1 MAHELTV
8 TRKTVFSKLASPI
21 SSVFAKLYPAHD
33 LDART
38 YRMLVSSL
46 FASPTS
52 VIAGI
57 ISGLVDTLLCW
68 FVTGQ
73 NAFLYLSIITA
84 SLLFLRTSTLIRY
97 KYENHSADTIEQTRG
112 WSSEYMMGAMA
123 FSAIIGSTAMLA
135 LLSSHSLSAHI
146 TAVASVVALSS
157 GFIARNSARPK
168 SVILQLFLFCAPMAY
183 ALFAAHEPYYDA
195 LGWFT
200 VLYVI
205 SNVMVIG
212 SLYRNHISLIEETKK
227 TDQLAEH
234 LREVNVTLT
243 AAMDNM
249 NHGLAMFTAD
259 LRLAT
264 VNARHRHLYPNINA
278 TIGTPVLKLVAD
290 TIALN
295 VLDRSKA
302 ELIPTCLEEAL
313 KTQSSSSRE
322 LQTRHGQT
330 YLINAQPVPSG
341 GVVMVT
347 EDITSRKAAKAEI
360 ERLAHYDDLTGV
372 PNRFHFNKTLSRL
385 CLAVQNGKTEGFS
398 VVYMDLDGFKQIN
411 DSLGHDIGDE
421 LLNRVAHRLVLIA
434 EKDDFVARLG
444 GDEFVYIHS
453 KPDVESASVIAEK
466 IWQAITNPI
475 YVRDKLLN
483 IGVSMG
489 IATAPD
495 HGTTAKD
502 LLRHADMALYF
513 AKAQGRNNWVL
524 FNAEVA
530 REKEER
536 LELEADLRT
545 AVADKK
551 LEMFYQPIIDIG
563 TSMVASREALMRWYH
578 PTRGFVQPSLFIQIA
593 EQSGLIEDIGG
604 FALNRACADAATW
617 SSSETVAVNV
627 SSAQFRNPAKL
638 LDCVRTALKRSGLSP
653 ERLEIEITE
662 SLLIENQSGTLEA
675 IRELSAMGI
684 RISLDDFG
692 TGYSSLS
699 YLNQY
704 PFSKVKIDR
713 SFINNINVDRKS
725 RPIVQ
730 AIVHMAHSLNM
741 IVVVEGVESEEQLQ
755 FLKRIGADLAQ
766 GWLFGRPAPNKSMAE
781 PAKRAQPALRAAK
794 RRVS

>member
-1 MAHELTV
+1 
-8 TRKTVFSKLASPI
+8 
-21 SSVFAKLYPAHD
+21 
-33 LDART
+33 
-38 YRMLVSSL
+38 MLVSSL

-52 VIAGI
+52 VLAGVV
-57 ISGLVDTLLCW
+57 SGLVDTVLCW
-68 FVTGQ
+68 FATGQ
-73 NAFLYLSIITA
+73 SAFLYLTLITVL
-84 SLLFLRTSTLIRY
+84 LLFLRSWTLIRY
-97 KYENHSADTIEQTRG
+97 KCENHTSDTEDQTKA
-112 WSSEYMMGAMA
+112 WSGEYMMGAMA

-135 LLSSHSLSAHI
+135 LMKSHSLSAHI
-146 TAVASVVALSS
+146 TSVASVVALSS
-157 GFIARNSARPK
+157 GFVARNSARPK
-168 SVILQLFLFCAPMAY
+168 AVILQLFMFCGPMAY

-200 VLYVI
+200 VLYVV

-212 SLYRNHISLIEETKK
+212 SLYRNHLSLIDETKK
-227 TDQLAEH
+227 TDLLAEH

-278 TIGTPVLKLVAD
+278 TIGTPILKVVAD

-295 VLDRSKA
+295 FLDRSKA
-302 ELIPTCLEEAL
+302 ELIPACLGEAL
-313 KTQSSSSRE
+313 ASRSSSSRE
-322 LQTRHGQT
+322 IQTRSGQT

-385 CLAVQNGKTEGFS
+385 CLAVQNGKSHGFS

-411 DSLGHDIGDE
+411 DSLGHDVGDE
-421 LLNRVAHRLVLIA
+421 LLNRVAHRLALIA
-434 EKDDFVARLG
+434 EQDDFVARLG
-444 GDEFVYIHS
+444 GDEFVYVHN
-453 KPDVESASVIAEK
+453 KPDLESAGLIAEK
-466 IWQAITNPI
+466 LWAAITNPI

-483 IGVSMG
+483 VGVSMG

-495 HGTTAKD
+495 HGSTAKE

-536 LELEADLRT
+536 LELETDLRN
-545 AVADKK
+545 AIAEKK
-551 LEMFYQPIIDIG
+551 LEMFYQPIVDIE
-563 TSMVASREALMRWYH
+563 TSTIASREALMRWYH
-578 PTRGFVQPSLFIQIA
+578 PTRGFVQPSVFIQIA
-593 EQSGLIEDIGG
+593 EQSGLIEEIGA
-604 FALNRACADAATW
+604 FALHRACADATTW
-617 SSSETVAVNV
+617 ASNETVAVNV
-627 SSAQFRNPAKL
+627 SSAQFHNPAKL
-638 LDCVRTALKRSGLSP
+638 LDCVRTALRRSGLPP

-662 SLLIENQSGTLEA
+662 SLMIENQTGTLEA
-675 IRELSAMGI
+675 IRELRAMGI

-713 SFINNINVDRKS
+713 SFINNLDVDKKS

-741 IVVVEGVESEEQLQ
+741 VVVVEGVESEEQLV
-755 FLKRIGADLAQ
+755 FLQQIGADLAQ
-766 GWLFGRPAPNKSMAE
+766 GWLFGRPVPSKLHAPPENQARTSVSG
-781 PAKRAQPALRAAK
+781 RK
-794 RRVS
+794 RRAS